1 MSDYRSSTH
10 SIPSRL
16 RRATDAGEMFT
27 RVSRAAGIILVVAV
41 PIVVTPWGPDGY
53 NHVKA
58 LTTGVLAGF
67 AIIGWTG
74 ARLATGRPSWR
85 ITAPELP
92 PWGFLPAAL
101 PSPGTSVNP
110 PPPLFG

>member
-1 MSDYRSSTH
+1 MSDYSSSTH
-10 SIPSRL
+10 SIPSGL

-58 LTTGVLAGF
+58 LTTGVLAGL
-67 AIIGWTG
+67 AIIGWNG
-74 ARLATGRPSWR
+74 ARLGTGRPSR
-85 ITAPELP
+85 RVTAPGLP
-92 PWGFLPAAL
+92 PWAVSLAGPL
-101 PSPGTSVNP
+101 SSVTSV
-110 PPPLFG
+110 